1 MKISTF
7 VFSASLL
14 ANVALAAVFLSNG
27 SKPVDGANTVPG
39 RDVASPTLDVTKAAM
54 AAGADTSAPVGH
66 ALWKRMY
73 PTDDLASLVTR
84 LRAAGFPPNVIRRVI
99 GALVNERFDAR
110 RLEIE
115 KKNLEAPF
123 WANTPN
129 SFADKTIGPELRKL
143 QVEQT
148 KMVKQLLGGTL
159 SDLFGESEDGKAM
172 LRMQIGDIAPEKLD
186 KLYDFFMDYSEKRMQ
201 VYSAT
206 GNGSGMMPA
215 DREKLVQLDK
225 GMHDG
230 LTQFLTPAEAD
241 DVVMRMSETAGRL
254 RSMLAPFKATE
265 EEYRTLFP
273 IYQAYLQQAPA
284 ATFSVGSADMLPP
297 DLAAQRKLAD
307 DAMLTQVKAALGD
320 QRAADYQQVMNQQY
334 STLNRLVSRLDL
346 PLSAAKQV
354 VDIQQDVQ
362 QRASA
367 VRLDGAVTG
376 AERTAQLGALAQEA
390 SEKITNVLGAQGLD
404 AYKQYGGQWLTSL
417 VPRTPPP
424 KK

>member
-1 MKISTF
+1 MKFSTLVFF
-7 VFSASLL
+7 VSLL
-14 ANVALAAVFLSNG
+14 ANVALAAVFLTSA
-27 SKPVDGANTVPG
+27 SKPADGTKPISG
-39 RDVASPTLDVTKAAM
+39 RDAVGATNDVTKTAV
-54 AAGADTSAPVGH
+54 AAGNGTTTAAGL

-84 LRAAGFPPNVIRRVI
+84 LRAAGFPPNVIRRVVA
-99 GALVNERFDAR
+99 ALVGERFDAR

-129 SFADKTIGPELRKL
+129 SFTDKTIGPELRKL

-148 KMVKQLLGGTL
+148 KMMKQLLGGTL
-159 SDLFGESEDGKAM
+159 SDLFAESEDGKAM
-172 LRMQIGDIAPEKLD
+172 LRMQVGDIAPEKLD
-186 KLYDFFMDYSEKRMQ
+186 KLYDFIMDYSEKRMQ

-206 GNGSGMMPA
+206 GNGAGMLPA

-225 GMHDG
+225 GMRDG

-241 DVVMRMSETAGRL
+241 DVVLRMSETAGRL
-254 RSMLAPFKATE
+254 RSMLTPFKATE
-265 EEYRTLFP
+265 QEYRTLFP
-273 IYQAYLQQAPA
+273 IYQAYLEQAPA
-284 ATFSVGSADMLPP
+284 ATFSVGSAEMLPP
-297 DLAAQRKLAD
+297 DLAAQRKAAD

-334 STLNRLVSRLDL
+334 SMLNRLVSRLDL

-367 VRLDGAVTG
+367 VRLDNTTTG
-376 AERTAQLGALAQEA
+376 AERSAQLGALAQEA
-390 SEKITNVLGAQGLD
+390 SAKITNVLGAQGLD